1 MPGLHTGNEADL
13 VGVAKVLGLRDAEEL
28 GDLRPSRLM
37 KLTQRELLDAAR
49 VLGLSKVSKLNKQ
62 ALLAKVWEA
71 LQVAGVI
78 PIDEAAG
85 QPAVPVSKRQG
96 ERRPPPPTNGDAKGG
111 SARTDPLPVTPIN
124 VAPDPREVEQ
134 SAPAAAHKFD
144 VGEGTG
150 ARAGTQDFARLR
162 EEAQSHI
169 PWSYA
174 QNKVTALPVDP
185 DRLFVYWEVTQTA
198 VDHARG
204 ALGPGG
210 AAAWLSLRIYD
221 VTGRLFDG
229 NNAHSYFDQGVGNE
243 VRQWFFQIG
252 RPTSQAIVE
261 IGLKSH
267 EGYFAKIAR
276 SGRLEFPRKEPVA
289 WSDPEWM
296 TVQVGT
302 GHVEGAGTG
311 LAGAGHG
318 ASAGG
323 PGGDGGQGAP
333 GGGWGPGGGFG
344 DPGGF
349 ETTVSMDSVPGV
361 RRRIWL
367 GRSHHELGAFEGQ
380 ETWSW
385 EEIDSEQLSPE
396 VIQSFSWEGDSELTS
411 WEAGPFEYP
420 VEIPALV
427 KERYGD
433 SYGGPAKI
441 FRTGGRTHVVWGPW
455 QVIIKGLGGHA
466 ERRVIS
472 RWQMERAFT
481 TRVWREVVTTGETAT
496 PLGSSGS
503 GSSERWG
510 RAGSELRLMGAS
522 ERYTLGASELR
533 FAGASERGFMGASQL
548 LMRGATERLFRG
560 ASELAYAGASE
571 RRLGGAS
578 ERRYAG
584 ASERRLGGASEWRLG
599 GGSELRLG
607 GSEGRLQGPDLFP
620 AVTGG
625 AQQAAPEPAPPAQP
639 SQPDDDSV
647 VPGSLWPVVPAAG
660 GGR

>member
-1 MPGLHTGNEADL
+1 MSGLHTGNEADL
-13 VGVAKVLGLRDAEEL
+13 VGVAKVLGLRDAAEL

-85 QPAVPVSKRQG
+85 QPAVPVPK
-96 ERRPPPPTNGDAKGG
+96 RRPAGANGGPGATAG
-111 SARTDPLPVTPIN
+111 AAPLPVTPIN
-124 VAPDPREVEQ
+124 VAPDPREVEE

-150 ARAGTQDFARLR
+150 AKPGLQDFARLR
-162 EEAQSHI
+162 EEAQAHI

-198 VDHARG
+198 VDQARG
-204 ALGPGG
+204 ELGPGG
-210 AAAWLSLRIYD
+210 AEAWLSLRIYD

-229 NNAHSYFDQGVGNE
+229 SNAHSYFDQGVGND
-243 VRQWFFQIG
+243 VRQWFFLIS

-296 TVQVGT
+296 SVQVST
-302 GHVEGAGTG
+302 GLVHGAGSG
-311 LAGAGHG
+311 LAAGAGG
-318 ASAGG
+318 FAGSG
-323 PGGDGGQGAP
+323 PGGAGGAGQDGQGGA
-333 GGGWGPGGGFG
+333 WGPAGGFG
-344 DPGGF
+344 ESGGF

-367 GRSHHELGAFEGQ
+367 GRSHQELGAFEGQ

-396 VIQSFSWEGDSELTS
+396 VIQAFSWEGDSELTS

-420 VEIPALV
+420 VEIPALI
-427 KERYGD
+427 KE

-455 QVIIKGLGGHA
+455 QVVIKGLGAHA

-481 TRVWREVVTTGETAT
+481 TRVWREVVTTGDTPV
-496 PLGSSGS
+496 PLGSSGA

-533 FAGASERGFMGASQL
+533 FAGASERAFIGASQF

-571 RRLGGAS
+571 RRFAGAS

-599 GGSELRLG
+599 AGSELRLGG
-607 GSEGRLQGPDLFP
+607 GSEGRLQGGGGNVEQTGPADWP
-620 AVTGG
+620 AVAPAAG
-625 AQQAAPEPAPPAQP
+625 AQEPPEEVEVA
-639 SQPDDDSV
+639 
-647 VPGSLWPVVPAAG
+647 GSLWPVVPAAG
-660 GGR
+660 EGR